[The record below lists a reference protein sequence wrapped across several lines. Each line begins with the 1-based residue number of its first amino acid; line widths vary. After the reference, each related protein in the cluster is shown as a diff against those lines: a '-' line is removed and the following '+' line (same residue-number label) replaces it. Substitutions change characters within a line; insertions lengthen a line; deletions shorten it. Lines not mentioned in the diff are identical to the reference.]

1 VAAMEK
7 GKGARIPV
15 TKKPYTPT
23 QPSRPTVAK
32 NKQKEHV
39 VPGLEKAMQ
48 PPISLSTRK
57 GLCDVTN
64 KSKPRDQLTSSK
76 MGNLINLFELKERC
90 VFIICSTDGPD
101 GNRKNVQNLM
111 DVEITEHLPVMGNTL
126 VEEAS
131 TSPNNSLQE
140 LLNANDLNNGNTIGC
155 FVVNLEVALENN

>member
-1 VAAMEK
+1 MEK

-15 TKKPYTPT
+15 TKKPFTPT

-64 KSKPRDQLTSSK
+64 KSKPNDQLASSK
-76 MGNLINLFELKERC
+76 MGNLIHFLFEST
-90 VFIICSTDGPD
+90 ICIYCLF
-101 GNRKNVQNLM
+101 NRM
-111 DVEITEHLPVMGNTL
+111 P
-126 VEEAS
+126 
-131 TSPNNSLQE
+131 
-140 LLNANDLNNGNTIGC
+140 
-155 FVVNLEVALENN
+155 